1 MAHAGTQDVTIAV
14 GDLSDVLV
22 EHVAYSPLTINATY
36 SGIDVSSGGTL
47 VVRDVDG
54 NIVIT
59 THATAVSSTTLRA
72 TTLAGNWAT
81 NLTGITRYYGDMRVT
96 GYGNPL
102 PWLAIDVRPA
112 YNRGSESYTQPTIA
126 EWREDGTKVGDSDST
141 LYINFRSNIVA
152 TADGQSLNIDV
163 GETPDA
169 TARAGVASNS
179 ANIAV
184 LQTGKVDVVTF
195 AGHTNNLTNPHQVT
209 LQQVTDNGATTTNSI
224 TVPSVNFGSGVVL
237 SYDSEERTQ
246 SLSFAHP
253 DGGTVTINGELYRM
267 WKNIDTVAITNGQP
281 VCLFAG
287 SGRVGTIKLAD
298 ADDTTRNKLVGVYT
312 GGTPLAVG
320 AIGRITTRGA
330 VESFNIRALMGE
342 GTVTEGSR
350 IYLHTTAGTY
360 TTNAPSAPVDGIQ
373 VGVVTY
379 LSPSPGNS
387 DLEVAILGCKEWS
400 ELDARYASSTDYDA
414 ELTYQ
419 HNANSSGRLWG
430 GIITATNG
438 TTLNIAA
445 GGGWSKTD
453 AATLTD
459 IPTNTTDGLGSSLEY
474 VTWDATNLTALTGYN
489 IVFYDASSGTITNCL
504 KADMGTYFDFSRDF
518 TLGRTY
524 YDPLYG
530 PLARLCGMNEWSKD
544 RRQQIFHEEIHPV
557 EVGSGG
563 VPSASGLQI
572 AVTAAGIWAEGEN
585 YFSTTAKAT
594 GDNFYYWFKTNNVW
608 TFTAT
613 TDIDNTNYNNVNAAD
628 GIAALTVNRWRADYI
643 YLVHDGSV
651 HVVKGQAQ
659 YVSQA
664 LAEAAARP
672 VPPDICGA
680 YATLIGRITVKKGE
694 STMTVDVVDTVS
706 FSATAVPEHSEL
718 AGLQGGTTDEYY
730 HLTSAELGEVQGM
743 DSTYLPLAGGT
754 MTGDIDLNGNTITNS
769 NNSAALKIKTG
780 SIFGIELESDIGG
793 IALESANGSVFVDA
807 TELRVNDGL
816 SFSDSTITNRDG
828 SAQLVINSGQ
838 ALGVKIQGDVGG
850 VTLESEFGNIAI
862 NAPALEIT
870 EAFTLNG
877 STIVTNLQ
885 QTLSSSS
892 NAIASSKAIIDYGNA
907 NWSGGGAGG
916 YRALATPY
924 DFVFPTAVSKVLT
937 NGFTV
942 IEWDQSN
949 DEASYDLSFKLAPT
963 ETNMTLYS
971 TFNVSGSGGVVYG
984 VNSEKWTNT
993 VAAAN
998 TPQEFTNT
1006 FTVTRDSWGR
1016 VDIAVKFYGADAA
1029 QTATDVI
1036 TQDLLL
1042 EVSK

>member
-400 ELDARYASSTDYDA
+400 ELDARYVSSTGYDA

-754 MTGDIDLNGNTITNS
+754 MAGDIDLNLKSIYSVRRITRGTEATYGSGPQLTLNS
-769 NNSAALKIKTG
+769 TSA
-780 SIFGIELESDIGG
+780 
-793 IALESANGSVFVDA
+793 
-807 TELRVNDGL
+807 ELRSL
-816 SFSDSTITNRDG
+816 STGAGIIAHTNGIVYASG
-828 SAQLVINSGQ
+828 SLVVQSNVVT
-838 ALGVKIQGDVGG
+838 GVGD
-850 VTLESEFGNIAI
+850 
-862 NAPALEIT
+862 
-870 EAFTLNG
+870 FTLPTG
-877 STIVTNLQ
+877 ATVDTIET
-885 QTLSSSS
+885 TLTDDDTHIPTSG
-892 NAIASSKAIIDYGNA
+892 AVIDYGNA

-916 YRALATPY
+916 YRTIASAY
-924 DFVFPTAVSKVLT
+924 DFIFPAAVSKAVESGT
-937 NGFTV
+937 TV

-949 DEASYDLSFKLAPT
+949 DESSYTLYVDASPT
-963 ETNMTLYS
+963 ETN
-971 TFNVSGSGGVVYG
+971 
-984 VNSEKWTNT
+984 
-993 VAAAN
+993 VAAYVSWIAG
-998 TPQEFTNT
+998 TTGTVVWAVGDSGKQTNHVT
-1006 FTVTRDSWGR
+1006 STAWTAPTLTSASWEQALDSRQRLALDFEHYGTEGTALDTIAARITV
-1016 VDIAVKFYGADAA
+1016 
-1029 QTATDVI
+1029 
-1036 TQDLLL
+1036 